1 MSDENEEKYQF
12 EDYKMIQYQIL
23 QTNITRTVWEIVRRF
38 NNKILGVKQ
47 LIIFRIPNQSI

>member
-1 MSDENEEKYQF
+1 
-12 EDYKMIQYQIL
+12 MIQYQIL

-47 LIIFRIPNQSI
+47 LIIFRIPNQSMTLCQLQVQFQ